1 MLEAVPITQARKTFL
16 PSIERVTHE
25 LYKFVV
31 TRRGRPVAV
40 VLSYT
45 EYCQMVETLRLFE
58 DGKLTRE
65 IRQGLKQ
72 AEREEL
78 VPLDYVKHNG
88 T

>member
-1 MLEAVPITQARKTFL
+1 MLEVVPITQARRTFL
-16 PSIERVTHE
+16 PSIERVTRE

-40 VLSYT
+40 ILSYT

-58 DGKLTRE
+58 DDKLARE

-78 VPLDYVKHNG
+78 VPLDYMERRG